1 MKDLYLLYIFNYSYS
16 LFFKSVG
23 PLTMVHCYKG
33 CEDSL
38 VVAIAKYAIEIVVLT
53 L

>member
-16 LFFKSVG
+16 LLLKSVEL
-23 PLTMVHCYKG
+23 LTMVHPYKG

-38 VVAIAKYAIEIVVLT
+38 VVAIAKYAIEIVVLA